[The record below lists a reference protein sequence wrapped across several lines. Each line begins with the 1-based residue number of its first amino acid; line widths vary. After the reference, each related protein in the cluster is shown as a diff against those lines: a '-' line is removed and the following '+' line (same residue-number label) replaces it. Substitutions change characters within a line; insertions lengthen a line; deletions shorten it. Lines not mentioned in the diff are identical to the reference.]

1 MVGAGGRRRPDITAI
16 DIHGKVHAI
25 ELASMSD
32 MKNQATF
39 DCLFDR
45 NDESMKKMDSILG
58 VQRRGE
64 IISIPHSYNAKS
76 IKIQLD
82 NLIKSIK

>member
-1 MVGAGGRRRPDITAI
+1 
-16 DIHGKVHAI
+16 
-25 ELASMSD
+25 MSD

-58 VQRRGE
+58 VQRRGGDYFYTAFLQCK
-64 IISIPHSYNAKS
+64 INKNSIRQFN
-76 IKIQLD
+76 
-82 NLIKSIK
+82 